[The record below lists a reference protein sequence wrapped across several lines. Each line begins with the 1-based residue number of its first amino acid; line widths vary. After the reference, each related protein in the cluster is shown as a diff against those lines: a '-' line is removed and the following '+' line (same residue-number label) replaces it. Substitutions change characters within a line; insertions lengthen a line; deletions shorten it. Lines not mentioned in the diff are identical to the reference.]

1 MMALPDGWVTDLTSN
16 RHALRLL
23 GNAVV
28 PMQAE
33 AALRALLARMEEI

>member
-1 MMALPDGWVTDLTSN
+1 MALPDGWVTDLASN